1 MSSRCQLTFAIAIA
15 VIASP
20 LVGVTQEK
28 ATVQGER
35 TLNRDLTPERKGCR
49 SRASTIRESNRRS
62 NRTNQLTNY

>member
-35 TLNRDLTPERKGCR
+35 SLNRDLTPERKGADHAHLR
-49 SRASTIRESNRRS
+49 FGKVIAAATAPTS
-62 NRTNQLTNY
+62 

>member
-35 TLNRDLTPERKGCR
+35 TLNRDLTPERKGADHAHLR
-49 SRASTIRESNRRS
+49 FEKVIAVATAPTS
-62 NRTNQLTNY
+62 